1 MAQPKLDGDLRVA
14 TARGP
19 GAGRFLA
26 LSLVEALAS
35 GTALVEVVDSARPP
49 PGARRG
55 IDFVVAHPDTE
66 EVVRAGLDDGG
77 RVVSAELLRRP
88 RREGSRGRSIG
99 PELVA
104 VLRGA
109 DLIAAVRWDEHR
121 SGEEPALLVT
131 VQSLS
136 QVRFPVGLRA

>member
-1 MAQPKLDGDLRVA
+1 MAGPKLDDDLRVA

-26 LSLVEALAS
+26 LSLTEALAS
-35 GTALVEVVDSARPP
+35 GIELVEVVDSPRPP

-55 IDFVVAHPDTE
+55 IDFVFGHPETE

-88 RREGSRGRSIG
+88 RRASSRGHAIG
-99 PELVA
+99 PELLSM
-104 VLRGA
+104 LRDA
-109 DLIAAVRWDEHR
+109 DLITSLRWDDDR
-121 SGEEPALLVT
+121 SSEDPALLVT

>member
-1 MAQPKLDGDLRVA
+1 MARPKLDGDLRVA

-26 LSLVEALAS
+26 LSLAEALAS
-35 GTALVEVVDSARPP
+35 GTALVEVVDSPRPP

-55 IDFVVAHPDTE
+55 IDFVVAHAETE
-66 EVVRAGLDDGG
+66 EVIRAGLDDSG

-88 RREGSRGRSIG
+88 RRDGSRGRAIG
-99 PELVA
+99 PELMA

-109 DLIAAVRWDEHR
+109 DLIAAVRWDENPT
-121 SGEEPALLVT
+121 GEEPALLVT
-131 VQSLS
+131 IQSLS
-136 QVRFPVGLRA
+136 QVRFPVGLSA

>member
-1 MAQPKLDGDLRVA
+1 MVRSKLDSDLRVA

-26 LSLVEALAS
+26 LSLTEALAS
-35 GTALVEVVDSARPP
+35 GTDLAEVADSPRPP

-55 IDFVVAHPDTE
+55 IDFVFLHAESE

-88 RREGSRGRSIG
+88 RRGPTRGRTIG
-99 PELVA
+99 PELLA
-104 VLRGA
+104 TLRGA
-109 DLIAAVRWDEHR
+109 DLIASLQWAP
-121 SGEEPALLVT
+121 SGPGQEPELVVT
-131 VQSLS
+131 VHSHS
-136 QVRFPVGLRA
+136 QIRFPVGLRA